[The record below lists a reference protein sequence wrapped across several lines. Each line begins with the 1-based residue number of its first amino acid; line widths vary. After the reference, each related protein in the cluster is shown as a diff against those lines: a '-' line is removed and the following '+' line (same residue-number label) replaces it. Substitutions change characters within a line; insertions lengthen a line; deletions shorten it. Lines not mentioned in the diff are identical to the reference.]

1 MASSVDCLLYAWFN
15 IDLIVK
21 FFPDVV
27 TTAADGTISTAM
39 SMWTKVMYSLFG
51 VAGVWIV
58 VTNLFKCK
66 CCKAPQ
72 A

>member
-1 MASSVDCLLYAWFN
+1 MKVLYWIFLILVLASSVDCLLYAWFN

-39 SMWTKVMYSLFG
+39 SM
-51 VAGVWIV
+51 
-58 VTNLFKCK
+58 
-66 CCKAPQ
+66 
-72 A
+72 